1 MRRDH
6 SWIVGILL
14 AQSLGVSGV
23 WIGGCSS
30 SQPRGEGKLQNG
42 HSFAADFDAGDPSA
56 TLESIAEREARRPSE
71 SARELVNRLMDGR
84 LVEIRKGTP
93 EYIKAHRSL
102 EDVIRDAL
110 EGVEEIELTELPLIP
125 QLAKGYV
132 RARAALANEDYETA
146 AGMFNELHQASPQTS
161 EFLVGLGDAFLR
173 AGDRLQ
179 ASEAYLR
186 AVVLGER
193 ETRVLVYGAMGIVDN
208 PDRVIELTSMVWS
221 NETTNDYAGR
231 LLAGVLLGQTL
242 IETGSYDAGAEV
254 MGAALGMLNAQV
266 ARDPIYRRELVQL
279 YTKRAERF
287 ASMGDA
293 WMLLGDGERAV
304 QAYEISRSLVG
315 IEPRELMFRRVGA
328 DLLSGQSAR
337 AATTLLDWID
347 AHPGNDRVELQQQV
361 AIVAEH
367 PVIGSLIVD
376 AVAQRVWDDSRP
388 VSHRVGLLGMLL
400 SMSSDVQQGVELLG
414 SVDPSVV
421 SPVSAARVLSA
432 FEDRAD
438 RIDAAYSIIQSS
450 SGSAHII
457 IPALIR
463 IDGDAYELHQSIV
476 GDGNTSSLMRR
487 MIRLELH
494 RPDLATDSDLAQ
506 IQLDSAEIDDT
517 IQMIAIA
524 REAALADRWDVAEAC
539 FKSCAEQATS
549 MGDAQWFFFLDSLA
563 SSNQLELAFELS
575 RERAALNA
583 DSSSDWIAHARMAQR
598 LQRVDAIIEALERA
612 IDLDP
617 YNEGVYEQ
625 LISLRGPTGA
635 APDTEAL
642 RTVTRSLGQRLPESA
657 LVQLIR
663 AHELAGAGASG
674 EQDGRAAALINQSE
688 RLLLQVH
695 EQHPWREI
703 GIDLLLSI
711 WATQASRGDDSALSR
726 GLGWL
731 DFQLGMMP
739 GSVDLSGALARLMVL
754 RGDEI
759 GAEGFLDELHQRIPS
774 RKVGRLHEG
783 LIRSDESRRAE
794 ADLIALDRLNGLV
807 SIEDGLERLERAGS
821 VGKVNEFEV
830 ELYIPADDSWTYS
843 RAQGLRLARVLG
855 AVIES
860 GTDQATADR
869 VLELIDVARGQ
880 IGEDQ
885 GDGITAADALDQI
898 EVVARPTGTAFS
910 MDLYEQLVRR
920 LRRERGLDNPDQA
933 NQILTIAM
941 QSMMRGTSPSQALE
955 LLSRLSI
962 DDDGMLDQV
971 MTSDLA
977 SLMGQMGSAEDLQ
990 AAVTRFDDAGL
1001 LIEARDRV
1009 VEGLGTLNEGSLT
1022 GAENPDGVVADL
1034 VYSIAVVASFYDRKS
1049 DAREM
1054 YRLALSYDE
1063 LHAWANND
1071 LGYGMVEDGED
1082 LEEAQRLLE
1091 IAHASEPGTA
1101 SITDSLAWA
1110 RYAMGIFED
1119 ELNDEGQ
1126 VVRQG
1131 ARSLLVEAVNL
1142 DDSNATIHD
1151 HLGDTLWMLAR
1162 FDEAMSAW
1170 LEAEDRLRDRLTDI
1184 SDQQTNARAVDMLRD
1199 ELSLIR
1205 FKITDAESGRT
1216 PKVAPNSVGITVPER
1231 SDMMNG
1237 LDPTK

>member
-1 MRRDH
+1 M
-6 SWIVGILL
+6 LL

-30 SQPRGEGKLQNG
+30 SQPRGQGKVQNG
-42 HSFAADFDAGDPSA
+42 HAFAADFDAGDPSA
-56 TLESIAEREARRPSE
+56 TLESIAEREARKPSE

-93 EYIKAHRSL
+93 EYTKAHRSL

-110 EGVEEIELTELPLIP
+110 DGVEEIERDEQPLIP

-146 AGMFNELHQASPQTS
+146 AGMFTELHHASPLTP

-186 AVVLGER
+186 AVDLGER
-193 ETRVLVYGAMGIVDN
+193 ETRVLVYGAMGIVDDS
-208 PDRVIELTSMVWS
+208 DRVIELSSMVWS
-221 NETTNDYAGR
+221 DETTSDYAGR

-242 IETGSYDAGAEV
+242 IETGFYDAGAEV
-254 MGAALGMLNAQV
+254 MGTALGMLNAQV

-315 IEPRELMFRRVGA
+315 VEPRELMFRRVGA
-328 DLLSGQSAR
+328 DLLAGLSGM
-337 AATTLLDWID
+337 AAMTLLDWID
-347 AHPGNDRVELQQQV
+347 ENPGNDRAELQQQV
-361 AIVAEH
+361 AIVGEH
-367 PVIGSLIVD
+367 PVVGDLVFDSI
-376 AVAQRVWDDSRP
+376 AQRVSDETRP
-388 VSHRVGLLGMLL
+388 ISHRRSLLGMLL
-400 SMSSDVQQGVELLG
+400 TMNTGAESGVSILG
-414 SVDPSVV
+414 SVDPSIV
-421 SPVSAARVLSA
+421 SPVACASVLSA
-432 FEDRAD
+432 YQDRAEK
-438 RIDAAYSIIQSS
+438 IDAARSIVKQSTAT
-450 SGSAHII
+450 AHVVV
-457 IPALIR
+457 PALIR
-463 IDGDAYELHQSIV
+463 LDGDAAALHGLIV
-476 GDGNTSSLMRR
+476 DEDRTSSLMRR
-487 MIRLELH
+487 LIRLELQ
-494 RPDLATDSDLAQ
+494 RPDLALASELE
-506 IQLDSAEIDDT
+506 QLDPQAAEDTDT
-517 IQMIAIA
+517 IWVISIA
-524 REAALADRWDVAEAC
+524 REAALADRWDVADAC
-539 FKSCAEQATS
+539 FASCTDRAMNMNDAE
-549 MGDAQWFFFLDSLA
+549 WFFFLDSLMA
-563 SSNQLELAFELS
+563 ANRIDEAFSLA
-575 RERAALNA
+575 RERANMSFAR
-583 DSSSDWIAHARMAQR
+583 STDWLAFARIAQR
-598 LQRVDAIIEALERA
+598 MQNVDATAEALERA

-617 YNEGVYEQ
+617 YDESIYEQ
-625 LISLRGPTGA
+625 LISLRSPTGA
-635 APDTEAL
+635 APDNESL

-657 LVQLIR
+657 LVRLIR

-688 RLLLQVH
+688 RLLLETH
-695 EQHPWREI
+695 ELHPWREI

-711 WATQASRGDDSALSR
+711 WATQSSMGDESALSR

-731 DFQLGMMP
+731 DYQLERMP
-739 GSVDLSGALARLMVL
+739 GSVDLSGAMARMLVL

-783 LIRSDESRRAE
+783 LIRSDESRREE
-794 ADLIALDRLNGLV
+794 ADLIALDRLDGLV
-807 SIEDGLERLERAGS
+807 SIEDGLERLERAGL
-821 VGKVNEFEV
+821 VGKVNEYEV
-830 ELYIPADDSWTYS
+830 ESYIPADDSWTYS
-843 RAQGLRLARVLG
+843 RSQGLRLARVLG
-855 AVIES
+855 AVIET

-880 IGEDQ
+880 IGEDE

-910 MDLYEQLVRR
+910 MDSYEQLVRR
-920 LRRERGLDNPDQA
+920 LRQERGGENPEQG

-962 DDDGMLDQV
+962 DDDGMLDPV

-977 SLMGQMGSAEDLQ
+977 SLLGQMGSAEDLQ

-1001 LIEARDRV
+1001 LVQARDRV
-1009 VEGLGTLNEGSLT
+1009 VEGLGTLNEET
-1022 GAENPDGVVADL
+1022 MAGADDPDGVVADL

-1101 SITDSLAWA
+1101 SISDSLAWA

-1131 ARSLLVEAVNL
+1131 ARSLLVEAVKL

-1151 HLGDTLWMLAR
+1151 HLGDTLWMLER

-1170 LEAEDRLRDRLTDI
+1170 LEAEDRLRDRLTEI
-1184 SDQQTNARAVDMLRD
+1184 SNQQTNARAVDILRD

-1205 FKITDAESGRT
+1205 FKIADAESGRL
-1216 PKVAPNSVGITVPER
+1216 PKVAPNAVGIAVPER
-1231 SDMMNG
+1231 GDMMNG